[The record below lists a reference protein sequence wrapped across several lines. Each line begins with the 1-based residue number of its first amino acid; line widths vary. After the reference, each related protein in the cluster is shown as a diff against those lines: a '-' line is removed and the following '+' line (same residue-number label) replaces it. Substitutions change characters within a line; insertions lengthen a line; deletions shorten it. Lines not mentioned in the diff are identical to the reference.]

1 MNIVLAGIIAWILI
15 QLLIGVVV
23 SRRVTTEADYLVA
36 GRRLGFGIATFS
48 IFATWFGAETCIGSA
63 GAVYEG
69 GLSRGSSDPFGY
81 AVCLVLMGF
90 VFAVPLWRRKLTTL
104 ADLFRER
111 FSVNV
116 ERLAVIM
123 MVPTSILWAAAQVRA
138 FGQVLATASGLEV
151 SVTIAIATGVVIL
164 YTAFGGLMA
173 DAVTDFVQGISL
185 AVGLVIILVAVL
197 YELGGAGPAVVA
209 IDPGRLRL
217 FGEAGRPLLDGIESW
232 AVPICGS
239 VVAQELVARVIATRS
254 PGIARRACLTGA
266 GIYLALGLIPVFIG
280 LVGARLI
287 PGLADPETILP
298 MVARHLLPDV
308 LYAVFAGALLSAIL
322 STVDSCVLSAAA
334 LTSHNLVVRLFP
346 VMPDARKVK
355 VARWGVVIFGLVAYV
370 LATRAESVLAL
381 VENASAF
388 GSAGIFVIVLMGLF
402 TRLGGSRAAM
412 TSLVSGMTVWVIG
425 NYLHGWPHPYLAS
438 LVAATVGYLAVAFA
452 EPRAGENLLAAPAI
466 VPMPERVPGD
476 IDS

>member
-1 MNIVLAGIIAWILI
+1 MNVVLVGIIAWILA

-111 FSVNV
+111 YSAGV
-116 ERLAVIM
+116 ERLAVVM

-138 FGQVLATASGLEV
+138 FGQVLSTAAGLEV
-151 SVTIAIATGVVIL
+151 GVTIAIATGVVIL

-185 AVGLVIILVAVL
+185 AIGLVVILFAVL
-197 YELGGAGPAVVA
+197 YELGGAGPAMA
-209 IDPGRLRL
+209 SIEPGRLRL
-217 FGEAGRPLLDGIESW
+217 FGEAGRPLLAGIESW

-239 VVAQELVARVIATRS
+239 VVAQELVARVIATRT
-254 PGIARRACLTGA
+254 PAIARRACLTGA
-266 GIYLALGLIPVFIG
+266 GIYLALGIIPVFIG
-280 LVGARLI
+280 LVGARLL
-287 PGLADPETILP
+287 PGLPDPETILP
-298 MVARHLLPDV
+298 MVARQLLPDI

-322 STVDSCVLSAAA
+322 STVDSCLLSAAA
-334 LTSHNLVVRLFP
+334 LTSHNLIVPFFP
-346 VMPDARKVK
+346 RMPDAHKVK
-355 VARWGVVIFGLVAYV
+355 IARWGVVSFGLIAYG
-370 LATRAESVLAL
+370 LATHAGSVLAL
-381 VENASAF
+381 VEDASAF
-388 GSAGIFVIVLMGLF
+388 GSAGIFVVVVMGLF
-402 TRLGGSRAAM
+402 TRMGGARAA
-412 TSLVSGMTVWVIG
+412 TVSLVSGMAVWIAG
-425 NYLHGWPHPYLAS
+425 NYMHLWPHPYLAS
-438 LVAATVGYLAVAFA
+438 LLAAAAGYFVTALVD
-452 EPRAGENLLAAPAI
+452 PRAGHHL
-466 VPMPERVPGD
+466 VPVRPP
-476 IDS
+476 S